1 MFITRPAHIDR
12 PPRTPTGAKSRDGAP
27 YSTPPQLRRGPDL
40 APRSAAENVGMI
52 VRVRHRV
59 WVWVAA
65 GFVALVSI
73 VAVVGATA
81 RPEPRAALLLGLQ
94 RPAVATSAI
103 APTPPRQ
110 VRAQHGHAGLTL
122 AGRAYAMSISPNV
135 ATAHNRLSLAVTAGG
150 QAVAGATVTV
160 AFSMPAMDMWRAFS
174 VTLTH
179 TAGGPYVTTM
189 PFVGMPGEWRLD
201 VRVALPGHRPA
212 AFAVTDALGS

>member
-1 MFITRPAHIDR
+1 MT
-12 PPRTPTGAKSRDGAP
+12 
-27 YSTPPQLRRGPDL
+27 
-40 APRSAAENVGMI
+40 
-52 VRVRHRV
+52 VRVRRHV

-81 RPEPRAALLLGLQ
+81 RPERRAALFLRLQ
-94 RPAVATSAI
+94 RPAVATSAS

-110 VRAQHGHAGLTL
+110 MRAQHGHAGLTL
-122 AGRAYAMSISPNV
+122 AGRAYVMKISPNL
-135 ATAHNRLSLAVTAGG
+135 ASAHNRLSLAVTAGG
-150 QAVAGATVTV
+150 QPVAGATVTV

-174 VTLTH
+174 VTLIQ

-201 VRVALPGHRPA
+201 VRVGLPGERPA
-212 AFAVTDALGS
+212 TFAVTDALGS